1 MRNLDGTNENL
12 TRLEDITGELSARIG
27 PLERESAKAK
37 KYLEIYERKKG
48 IDIALSLYDID
59 AAKRR
64 SADVSEKL
72 AIAKRNLEAAEEK
85 LSDAEARESVL
96 AEKQSG
102 NRIEAVDK

>member
-48 IDIALSLYDID
+48 
-59 AAKRR
+59 
-64 SADVSEKL
+64 
-72 AIAKRNLEAAEEK
+72 
-85 LSDAEARESVL
+85 
-96 AEKQSG
+96 
-102 NRIEAVDK
+102 